1 MSSRLFNEV
10 KGFTRYLFRKME
22 NQGLSEGS
30 LNNSHR
36 ETHALR
42 RKPAPAKLQK
52 CTIAF
57 LESCLQDPI
66 IRNRM
71 DVARAEGPL
80 KRGTFFVLANE
91 GRADPGFLVFLNGQ
105 PPVYVQYKRSG
116 VFCATLR
123 MRVSGHVSEG
133 GGSIMIATLDDVCHS
148 LRLED
153 VWVWRGQ
160 KLWDSQ
166 SFTQRR
172 ERLDE
177 FVKHHWIPDARLMGA
192 VVTTVANPIS
202 LDEFSVK
209 KEFQG
214 VASLEFIPDTPGK
227 RRMIVML
234 DDGRRN
240 HGAQLHTVRE
250 EAPKNTIV
258 KTATPASALVSAPV
272 PTTEQLRRV
281 RALAVDKLPD
291 VYDLFGED
299 GLPISRASIQQMA
312 VSQQVK
318 SEAKDKKDGVWVSA
332 RWRSEFG
339 GYEIVGVA

>member
-1 MSSRLFNEV
+1 
-10 KGFTRYLFRKME
+10 
-22 NQGLSEGS
+22 
-30 LNNSHR
+30 
-36 ETHALR
+36 
-42 RKPAPAKLQK
+42 
-52 CTIAF
+52 
-57 LESCLQDPI
+57 
-66 IRNRM
+66 M

-258 KTATPASALVSAPV
+258 KTATPAPALVSAPV
-272 PTTEQLRRV
+272 PTPATEQLRRV

>member
-1 MSSRLFNEV
+1 
-10 KGFTRYLFRKME
+10 ME
-22 NQGLSEGS
+22 SQGLSEGS

-57 LESCLQDPI
+57 LESCLHDPI

-80 KRGTFFVLANE
+80 KRGTFFVLENE

-133 GGSIMIATLDDVCHS
+133 GGTVMIATLDDVCHS
-148 LRLED
+148 LRIED

-160 KLWDSQ
+160 KLCDSNT
-166 SFTQRR
+166 FTQRR

-192 VVTTVANPIS
+192 VVTTIANPIS
-202 LDEFSVK
+202 LEEFSVK

-240 HGAQLHTVRE
+240 HGSQLHAVRE
-250 EAPKNTIV
+250 EVVHSRNTIV
-258 KTATPASALVSAPV
+258 NAALPAALPAPLAKE
-272 PTTEQLRRV
+272 EQLRRV
-281 RALAVDKLPD
+281 RAVAVDKLPD

-299 GLPISRASIQQMA
+299 GLPISRASIQQMS
-312 VSQQVK
+312 VSQLVK
-318 SEAKDKKDGVWVSA
+318 SEAKNKKDGVWVSA

-339 GYEIVGVA
+339 GYEIIGMIPS

>member
-1 MSSRLFNEV
+1 
-10 KGFTRYLFRKME
+10 ME

-105 PPVYVQYKRSG
+105 PPVYVQYKRGG

-166 SFTQRR
+166 TFTQRR

-250 EAPKNTIV
+250 ETSKNTIV
-258 KTATPASALVSAPV
+258 KNVVAPTAPIAV
-272 PTTEQLRRV
+272 TEQLRRV
-281 RALAVDKLPD
+281 RAVAVDKLPD

-299 GLPISRASIQQMA
+299 GLPISRASIQQMS

-318 SEAKDKKDGVWVSA
+318 AEAKDKKDGVWVSA

-339 GYEIVGVA
+339 GYEIVGVSSGEPRFSQP

>member
-1 MSSRLFNEV
+1 
-10 KGFTRYLFRKME
+10 ME
-22 NQGLSEGS
+22 SQGLSEGS

-133 GGSIMIATLDDVCHS
+133 GGTVMIATLDDVCHS
-148 LRLED
+148 LRIED

-160 KLWDSQ
+160 KLCDSHT
-166 SFTQRR
+166 FTQRR
-172 ERLDE
+172 EHLDE

-192 VVTTVANPIS
+192 VVTTIANPIS

-250 EAPKNTIV
+250 EMPKNTIV
-258 KTATPASALVSAPV
+258 KTVAAPTAPIV
-272 PTTEQLRRV
+272 VIEQLRRV
-281 RALAVDKLPD
+281 RAVAVDKLPD

-299 GLPISRASIQQMA
+299 GLPISRASIQQMS

-318 SEAKDKKDGVWVSA
+318 AEAKDKKDGVWVSA

-339 GYEIVGVA
+339 GYEIVGMVPS